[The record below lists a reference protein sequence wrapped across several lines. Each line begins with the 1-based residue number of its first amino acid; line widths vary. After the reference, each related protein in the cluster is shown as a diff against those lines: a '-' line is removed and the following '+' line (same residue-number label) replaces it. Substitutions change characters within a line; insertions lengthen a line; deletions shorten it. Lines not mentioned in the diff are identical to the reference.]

1 MAKKNTKKFSKRSK
15 SGSERIINRIDNMSR
30 FSRIMLNISISIAVV
45 IAVAF
50 PVVFLFSNGVNE
62 LEEGE
67 VLYTPLI
74 IVGVIW
80 MMVYGFGWAALV
92 GFDLD
97 VENPWKAGKPAMW
110 ITVLGVIAAF
120 SAVLEIILF
129 LLFGFFL

>member
-110 ITVLGVIAAF
+110 ITVLGAIAAF
-120 SAVLEIILF
+120 LAVLEIMLF